1 LYFVT
6 CSPGL
11 EWLFH
16 RFILA
21 AMSNVDNS
29 LPASVI

>member
-1 LYFVT
+1 MYFVT
-6 CSPGL
+6 CSPGF

-21 AMSNVDNS
+21 AMSDVDNS
-29 LPASVI
+29 LRASAI

>member
-1 LYFVT
+1 MCFVT
-6 CSPGL
+6 CLPGF

-29 LPASVI
+29 LLASVV